1 MTNVNKLPEGTA
13 VESDSQVIWPE
24 AIASDLRR
32 AFPGYEVIVR
42 RDPGRYRPRYQLRAR
57 DDAHPYCL
65 ISPDPD
71 EIRAALSATDPEVT
85 R

>member
-1 MTNVNKLPEGTA
+1 MEP
-13 VESDSQVIWPE
+13 DSRTEWPE

-57 DDAHPYCL
+57 TDAHPYCL
-65 ISPDPD
+65 ISPDPN
-71 EIRAALSATDPEVT
+71 EIRAVLTPTNPNSSPSEAS
-85 R
+85 